1 MSEHGSHS
9 RPRAALGSLTSTSG
23 FSFGFRLTPST
34 TPVFQLRWGTSSGQ
48 VHEEQCSPFNHLQLL
63 LSLMPCFSL
72 NFPYPRTSPSLSLW
86 ALRCYR
92 NPSMGCMDS
101 DLREVTS
108 VTYFV
113 VVILLSIALLVN
125 RESFQS
131 LYTENS
137 VIHSFW
143 GEYEKVRSVSW
154 LLHGFVL

>member
-1 MSEHGSHS
+1 
-9 RPRAALGSLTSTSG
+9 
-23 FSFGFRLTPST
+23 
-34 TPVFQLRWGTSSGQ
+34 
-48 VHEEQCSPFNHLQLL
+48 
-63 LSLMPCFSL
+63 
-72 NFPYPRTSPSLSLW
+72 
-86 ALRCYR
+86 
-92 NPSMGCMDS
+92 MGCMDS

-137 VIHSFW
+137 VIHSFS